1 MFAGLQ
7 GNHESMCGIAA
18 VLSRAAEGGFGAI
31 AAHLTQ
37 ALRHRG
43 PDAQA
48 HWSQRVSATTE
59 LLLVHTRL
67 AILDLSP
74 AGHQPMHDPE
84 TGNVIIFNGELYNF
98 AELRSELVL
107 HDPAYCYRSTGDTEV
122 LLRGYARWGTDV
134 LRKLDGIFA
143 FVLFDARRRRL
154 LIARD
159 HLGIKPLY
167 YSRHQGGWAFSS
179 EVRALPAAGLCG
191 RNLDSRAVAD
201 YLRLGAIQ
209 EPRTI
214 LAEVAA
220 FPAGCYAEIDVDQP
234 AILEPRR
241 YWDARD
247 ALAARGDP
255 ERHRSVLN
263 DTVDEQVVAD
273 VPVGV
278 FLSAGIDSTALATL
292 VAARKGNRLR
302 AFTIASGAGSQ
313 NEAALA
319 AETARHLGLPH
330 SVFTLGG
337 SESHRWVLDGLDA
350 MDQPSS
356 DGVNTYLVSRAS
368 REQGMVVALAGTG
381 ADELHGGYD
390 HFYSLPRMRHWLAND
405 LGRAV
410 APGILRLAG
419 RKTDG
424 DRLEL
429 MLARAPSMAAM
440 LEEKRRFFTPDW
452 IARCAPDHWS
462 SRPEATTDAGADD
475 QTEITLAELSGYL
488 RNTLLRD
495 SDWASMA
502 NAQELRVPY
511 LGRRYIE
518 FMLSLPWS
526 AKGRRERINKPLL
539 ANLLPP
545 PCREIIRRPKTGFSL
560 DYAGLLLGPHR
571 QAFIDAVEIL
581 NRHGFRLELGTLLAE
596 LESTRA
602 AKSAVRLWALLSLG
616 RYIERHLPSG

>member
-1 MFAGLQ
+1 
-7 GNHESMCGIAA
+7 MCGIAA
-18 VLSRAAEGGFGAI
+18 VLTTAPEGGFGRI
-31 AAHLTQ
+31 ATRLTE

-48 HWSQRVSATTE
+48 HWSQRVSATTA

-74 AGHQPMHDPE
+74 AGRQPMRDPE
-84 TGNVIIFNGELYNF
+84 TGNIIIFNGEIYNF
-98 AELRSELVL
+98 AELRSELVRQ
-107 HDPAYCYRSTGDTEV
+107 DVAYRFCSTGDTEV
-122 LLRGYARWGTDV
+122 LLRAYARWGNDM

-143 FVLFDARRRRL
+143 FALFDARRRRL
-154 LIARD
+154 VVARD

-167 YSRHQGGWAFSS
+167 YSRFRGGCAFSS

-191 RNLDSRAVAD
+191 RTLDSSAVTD
-201 YLRLGAIQ
+201 YLRLGAIA
-209 EPRTI
+209 EPATI

-220 FPAGCYAEIDVDQP
+220 FPAGHYAEISVDHP
-234 AILEPRR
+234 SMLEPRR
-241 YWDARD
+241 YWDARE
-247 ALAARGDP
+247 ALATRGDTD
-255 ERHRSVLN
+255 RHQAVLN
-263 DTVDEQVVAD
+263 DTVREQMVAD

-292 VAARKGNRLR
+292 VAAREGSRLR
-302 AFTIASGAGSQ
+302 AFTIASGAGPQ

-330 SVFTLGG
+330 TVFTLGDA
-337 SESHRWVLDGLDA
+337 ESHRWVLDGLDA

-356 DGVNTYLVSRAS
+356 DGINTYLVSRAS

-390 HFYSLPRMRHWLAND
+390 HFYSLPRLRRWLAND
-405 LGRAV
+405 LGRTV
-410 APGILRLAG
+410 APRILRLAG

-429 MLARAPSMAAM
+429 MLACAPSMSAM
-440 LEEKRRFFTPDW
+440 LEEKRRFFNPDW
-452 IARCAPDHWS
+452 IAKYAPDHSS
-462 SRPEATTDAGADD
+462 SRPKAKANTGTDD

-495 SDWASMA
+495 SDWATMA

-511 LGRRYIE
+511 LGRRYVE

-526 AKGRRERINKPLL
+526 VKKRQSRINKPLL
-539 ANLLPP
+539 AGLLPLT
-545 PCREIIRRPKTGFSL
+545 CRETTRRPKTGFSL

-571 QAFIDAVEIL
+571 QEFIDAGKVL

-602 AKSAVRLWALLSLG
+602 TKSAVRLWALLSLG
-616 RYIERHLPSG
+616 RYIERHLTSG